1 MNTPLTLQRATLGV
15 ACCICVALGIL
26 SYRAVR
32 VYAGHHPTAQ
42 LRAVNAKRRQAG
54 VLTEPSVFSWADS
67 IGDGTPDFLRL
78 DSADD
83 RHAFR
88 SWFVLIAEF
97 QALRPPA
104 EVPAEISDC
113 AALLRYSYR
122 NTLRAH
128 DQAWL
133 EETGIEPESAP
144 PAVQKY
150 RYPFTPLGADLLRIR
165 PGLAG
170 PSELQ
175 SADFAEFADA
185 KTLKDLNTFFV
196 SRDVRDAQPGDI
208 FFYRQL
214 EQDEPFHSMI
224 YVGDSP
230 WLADPS
236 GDWTA
241 AVIVYHTGEPGSA
254 GQGMRHI
261 TLAELLRYPS
271 PRWRPVAGNPNFLG
285 VYRWDILRGD

>member
-1 MNTPLTLQRATLGV
+1 MNTPLRLQRATLGV
-15 ACCICVALGIL
+15 ACCVCLALGTAG
-26 SYRAVR
+26 YRAVR
-32 VYAGHHPTAQ
+32 VYAGHHPAAQ
-42 LRAVNAKRRQAG
+42 LRAANAKRRQAG
-54 VLTEPSVFSWADS
+54 VLSEPAVLSWADS

-78 DSADD
+78 DSAED
-83 RHAFR
+83 RQAFR
-88 SWFVLIAEF
+88 GWFALIAEF
-97 QALRPPA
+97 QALRPSA
-104 EVPAEISDC
+104 DVPSEISDC

-144 PAVQKY
+144 PAIQKY

-170 PSELQ
+170 PGELH
-175 SADFAEFADA
+175 STDFAEFADA

-196 SRDVRDAQPGDI
+196 SRDVRDAQAGDI

-236 GDWTA
+236 GAWTA
-241 AVIVYHTGEPGSA
+241 PVIVYHTGEPGSA
-254 GQGMRHI
+254 GKGMRHI